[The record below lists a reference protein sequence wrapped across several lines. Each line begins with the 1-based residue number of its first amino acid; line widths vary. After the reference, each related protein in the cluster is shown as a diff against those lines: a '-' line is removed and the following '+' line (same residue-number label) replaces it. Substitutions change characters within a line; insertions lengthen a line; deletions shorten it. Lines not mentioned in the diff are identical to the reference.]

1 MMRRLFD
8 PKNVINVARENPTP
22 GSAIGV
28 GKSPID
34 WIRGASDK
42 GGIFTGESGVADL
55 DPYTREAKPP
65 SAGTFE
71 PTKPFAPSPFKERL
85 MAIARGPDS
94 MFVEDRRT
102 AIDPRSTMTVE
113 EWVDNHSEWRDRRRQ
128 PW

>member
-1 MMRRLFD
+1 MMRSLFD
-8 PKNVINVARENPTP
+8 PKDFLKQGPASVNITPSAYYPRSGSMWSPT
-22 GSAIGV
+22 
-28 GKSPID
+28 D
-34 WIRGASDK
+34 DK
-42 GGIFTGESGVADL
+42 GGTFTGESGVADL

-94 MFVEDRRT
+94 TFVEDRRT